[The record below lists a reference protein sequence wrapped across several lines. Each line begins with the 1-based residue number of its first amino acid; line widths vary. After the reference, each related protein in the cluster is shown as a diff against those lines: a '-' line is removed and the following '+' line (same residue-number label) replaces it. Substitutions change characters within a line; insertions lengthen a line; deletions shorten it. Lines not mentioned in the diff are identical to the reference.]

1 MKKNLGFSLNAI
13 KSISMASGD
22 FVWLIGNDDL
32 LLPFSL
38 KKLKKL
44 IENNSDAE
52 FFFVNSFFL

>member
-1 MKKNLGFSLNAI
+1 
-13 KSISMASGD
+13 MASGD

-52 FFFVNSFFL
+52 FFFVNSFFMKLKFN